1 MKVRIKV
8 ISRVFPQVVIGEPVE
23 EEKRKWENQE

>member
-23 EEKRKWENQE
+23 EEKRKWKDI

>member
-23 EEKRKWENQE
+23 EEKRK